1 MYSNMITFLILGIIL
16 HARGQ
21 GQGYT
26 QTVLP
31 PVITASPFPDGSI
44 NRYFKS
50 GDSVTLKCNASGT
63 PKPNITWYKKGFSEE
78 ETPFDTNLP
87 NIKVLPDGS
96 LMIEPMTALDEG
108 SYFCKAHTE
117 VDGILLG
124 KAISVDVRLVRAVVG
139 RYPPSAVQTYL
150 VNVGEFLMLP
160 CQEVKS
166 VPEAK
171 YSWTIAESEDDKSA
185 QLLTVDR
192 RMNIDFQGN
201 LPNERIYFPV

>member
-1 MYSNMITFLILGIIL
+1 MHHSKCIYNCHDCTIFLQIVSRLYCMYSNMITFLILGIIL

-108 SYFCKAHTE
+108 SYFCKSHTE
-117 VDGILLG
+117 FDCILLG
-124 KAISVDVRLVRAVVG
+124 KAISVDGRLIRAVLG
-139 RYPPSAVQTYL
+139 RYPPSAVQT
-150 VNVGEFLMLP
+150 
-160 CQEVKS
+160 
-166 VPEAK
+166 
-171 YSWTIAESEDDKSA
+171 
-185 QLLTVDR
+185 
-192 RMNIDFQGN
+192 
-201 LPNERIYFPV
+201 